1 MREKISFIQFLF
13 SSIIGLYALIM
24 IIYIN
29 IIFFSPTQLLF
40 MTMWNCHI
48 STIYLI
54 ILAICD
60 FSLFVLKS
68 NKLEKINEFFRE
80 RLSPGFTAITYL
92 VTFTF
97 WAIIFPVLINEGDSN
112 FGIGLYLN
120 LYVHLFLTILQTV
133 DIFLSYRKNK
143 GIIIKYDFLVA
154 AFIMGMYA
162 ILTLI
167 LVFGF
172 NTPVYPFLNNMTWY
186 KAIGEILIF
195 EIMIFLFYL
204 VHVGLIK
211 LKFKCKI
218 YILKEEE
225 EEKDKLPEYEQDKN
239 ININY

>member
-1 MREKISFIQFLF
+1 M
-13 SSIIGLYALIM
+13 
-24 IIYIN
+24 
-29 IIFFSPTQLLF
+29 
-40 MTMWNCHI
+40 
-48 STIYLI
+48 
-54 ILAICD
+54 
-60 FSLFVLKS
+60 
-68 NKLEKINEFFRE
+68 
-80 RLSPGFTAITYL
+80 
-92 VTFTF
+92 
-97 WAIIFPVLINEGDSN
+97 
-112 FGIGLYLN
+112 
-120 LYVHLFLTILQTV
+120 TILQTV

-143 GIIIKYDFLVA
+143 GIIIKYDFL
-154 AFIMGMYA
+154 ILGIYA

-172 NTPVYPFLNNMTWY
+172 NTPVYQFLNNMTWY

-218 YILKEEE
+218 YILEEEE